1 MKKGGFNGMGG
12 MGNMS
17 NMLKQAQKMQNDI
30 RSLQGEL
37 EKREYT
43 ASSGGGAVTVTVT
56 GANVITKLDIK
67 PEVVDA
73 TDIEMLTDLIMT
85 ATNEALKV
93 ADDTSSAEMSKVTGG
108 TNLPGGLF

>member
-1 MKKGGFNGMGG
+1 MKKGGFSGGG

-17 NMLKQAQKMQNDI
+17 NMIKQAQKMQSNI
-30 RSLQGEL
+30 KKLQEEL

-56 GANVITKLDIK
+56 GANTITKLDIK

-73 TDIEMLTDLIMT
+73 SDIEMLTDLIMT
-85 ATNEALKV
+85 AANEALKV
-93 ADDTSSAEMSKVTGG
+93 ADETSAKEMQKVTGG
-108 TNLPGGLF
+108 MGIPGGLF

>member
-1 MKKGGFNGMGG
+1 MKKGGFGGGG

-17 NMLKQAQKMQNDI
+17 NMLKQAQKMQNNI
-30 RSLQGEL
+30 KKLQEEL
-37 EKREYT
+37 ELREYT

-67 PEVVDA
+67 PEVVDVD
-73 TDIEMLTDLIMT
+73 DIEMLTDLIMA

-93 ADDTSSAEMSKVTGG
+93 ADDTSAEEMKQVTGG
-108 TNLPGGLF
+108 VNMPGLF